1 LQSLQIDWKRII
13 QDYQAIT
20 ETKGLDALCDEIE
33 TLVAWL
39 KNAASKCEY
48 KEYKRFM
55 AYLLEI
61 HTDTEQRLFSM
72 LGDVFGEVNA
82 QSAGTKFDKFDAEI
96 AGYQQIIKEKEA
108 LIARGEEVLS
118 NKRRVEILQKK
129 IADLQRMKAQFE
141 ARSGGVSDKSR
152 EVFLARC
159 RALAEGKELASGA
172 VDDSIGNVL
181 RAKEVT
187 KAMLLEDFVQ
197 KHLHTLCRYF
207 KASIPILQ
215 KLCEIDIPEDYR
227 VYDKNGE
234 CYIVLDDIK
243 EYDKT
248 KAIREKYNLKALARR
263 EE

>member
-1 LQSLQIDWKRII
+1 VQIDWKRII

-61 HTDTEQRLFSM
+61 HTDTEQRLFSL
-72 LGDVFGEVNA
+72 LGDVFSEVNA
-82 QSAGTKFDKFDAEI
+82 ESSGTKFDKFDAEI
-96 AGYQQIIKEKEA
+96 AGYQQTIKEKEA
-108 LIARGEEVLS
+108 LIARGVEVLS

-152 EVFLARC
+152 EAFLARC
-159 RALAEGKELASGA
+159 RALAEGKELTSGV

-181 RAKEVT
+181 RAKEIT

-197 KHLHTLCRYF
+197 KHLHALCRYF

-215 KLCEIDIPEDYR
+215 KLSEIDIPEDYR

-234 CYIVLDDIK
+234 RYIVLDDVK

-263 EE
+263 EK